1 MTNSFVRGVMLG
13 CRFVTYCPVYRKV
26 QVMRPNLSY
35 LSDDS
40 GENNNMR
47 TTEPLPPIPSE
58 LWFSGSMAY
67 LINAIDKLTTQCDH
81 LKYNSYP
88 QAFVHRASSIAFRAA
103 GVRTP
108 EMLCILETPGWVSM
122 TNFRYNKDFITFD
135 FSSVEVLNNRP
146 CCSFAGR
153 ASNLKEHN
161 DVRDGQSCDPAH
173 KKQLE
178 MDSAEASKGGAG
190 RAQGSG

>member
-1 MTNSFVRGVMLG
+1 
-13 CRFVTYCPVYRKV
+13 
-26 QVMRPNLSY
+26 
-35 LSDDS
+35 
-40 GENNNMR
+40 MR

-67 LINAIDKLTTQCDH
+67 LINALDKLTTLCDH

-88 QAFVHRASSIAFRAA
+88 KDSYTEPLPLLFKQPVLGLQRCFAYLA
-103 GVRTP
+103 
-108 EMLCILETPGWVSM
+108 PGWVSM
-122 TNFRYNKDFITFD
+122 TNFQYNKDFITFD
-135 FSSVEVLNNRP
+135 SSSVEVSNNRP

-161 DVRDGQSCDPAH
+161 DVRDGQSCDPAD